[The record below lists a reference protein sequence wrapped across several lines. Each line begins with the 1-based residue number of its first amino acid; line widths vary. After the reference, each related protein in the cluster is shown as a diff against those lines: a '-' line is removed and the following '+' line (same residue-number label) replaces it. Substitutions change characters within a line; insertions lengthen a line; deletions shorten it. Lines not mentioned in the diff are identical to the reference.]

1 VSDGYW
7 ISKLGRPVVVIVQKV
22 FEVAARTQAK
32 VLGAADLPICAY
44 PATPV
49 GADIE
54 PVGAALAKNVV
65 AVLREP
71 AKQGAHG

>member
-7 ISKLGRPVVVIVQKV
+7 ISKLGRPVVVVVQKV
-22 FEVAARTQAK
+22 FEVAAKTQAK
-32 VLGAADLPICAY
+32 VLGASNLPICAY

-54 PVGAALAKNVV
+54 PVAADLAARVA
-65 AVLREP
+65 AVLRDP
-71 AKQGAHG
+71 KQQAANG